1 MGISLTLAELKEYF
15 QIWHKN
21 NFDNLHSE
29 EIQGYISNYLRD
41 TGILNCGDKVRVTTC
56 TSTGNNTT
64 KVCDVTIVNNRIT
77 STQVDFSN
85 FI

>member
-29 EIQGYISNYLRD
+29 EIQGYISNYLRLVYQIKS
-41 TGILNCGDKVRVTTC
+41 ILLLT
-56 TSTGNNTT
+56 
-64 KVCDVTIVNNRIT
+64 
-77 STQVDFSN
+77 
-85 FI
+85 